1 LIKYPEG
8 ADIFKVFNEIENLVV
23 LLGEEP
29 EETQKKVVK
38 KVRESLKF
46 NINRNVG
53 NGPIH
58 TAFLKLMDQVT
69 AEQKIF
75 LPSCDNNAYKA
86 LFKACEKIQDLDSNV
101 LIREQMNKQQN
112 SNLAISGHGTP
123 SRQHSNRHQLFYPR
137 STPHMKHPSTSHI
150 STPAF
155 TTPAVTP
162 SKVPIEAPRVS
173 SAVHF
178 DGSGGIQVPSTSS
191 IALECLPSVV
201 LEHSHDPSAP
211 PIYSIYVHN
220 CIAEGHQSSM
230 RMDPVRNAPYP
241 EDENDHDSCWYF
253 AVNSDLDPHVPEIS
267 SNDIPVFVANAVA
280 YLQDLAMDPV
290 TGACPICGF
299 ESVHD
304 GIGCPYLDKLALT
317 RDRRI
322 MMSIFRLSFQD
333 RETQK
338 IWMNQSIK
346 QGCLKLLK
354 PNELIDFQDEV
365 NKQTAL
371 NDQRKRD
378 ARAAQASNI
387 RPPPYKAPFPYQGN
401 QYPPSGN
408 YQRPN
413 YNNSQYASGHNQS
426 PSYGQHPQGYNS
438 QPYGQGDIR
447 LHANDGKA

>member
-1 LIKYPEG
+1 MNIVPTMFDNLKHQIETERGPKDALNKIRDPSMYAAGSASHQLIKRMVTTSLSDTDEEAQLFQLRPSNDVEAIVPLVKIIIHLCTRYNSAEAQERLERSIGETLIKYPEG

-29 EETQKKVVK
+29 EETKKKVVK

-137 STPHMKHPSTSHI
+137 STPHMKHPSTPHI

-191 IALECLPSVV
+191 IAL
-201 LEHSHDPSAP
+201 
-211 PIYSIYVHN
+211 
-220 CIAEGHQSSM
+220 
-230 RMDPVRNAPYP
+230 
-241 EDENDHDSCWYF
+241 
-253 AVNSDLDPHVPEIS
+253 
-267 SNDIPVFVANAVA
+267 
-280 YLQDLAMDPV
+280 
-290 TGACPICGF
+290 
-299 ESVHD
+299 
-304 GIGCPYLDKLALT
+304 
-317 RDRRI
+317 
-322 MMSIFRLSFQD
+322 
-333 RETQK
+333 
-338 IWMNQSIK
+338 
-346 QGCLKLLK
+346 
-354 PNELIDFQDEV
+354 
-365 NKQTAL
+365 
-371 NDQRKRD
+371 
-378 ARAAQASNI
+378 
-387 RPPPYKAPFPYQGN
+387 
-401 QYPPSGN
+401 
-408 YQRPN
+408 
-413 YNNSQYASGHNQS
+413 
-426 PSYGQHPQGYNS
+426 
-438 QPYGQGDIR
+438 
-447 LHANDGKA
+447 